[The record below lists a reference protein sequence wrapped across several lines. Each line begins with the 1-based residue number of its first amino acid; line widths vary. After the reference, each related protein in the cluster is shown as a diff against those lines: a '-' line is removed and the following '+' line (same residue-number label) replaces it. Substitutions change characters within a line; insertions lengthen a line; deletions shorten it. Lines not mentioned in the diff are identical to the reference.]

1 MDRIVQILIPELMKQ
16 FLQFLFSKKTF
27 LLPDSFLGTL
37 LRFAILWPAQSSCNF
52 LWRLTR
58 TIKYSA
64 SQYEIIEF
72 TTTSGSSVLLYFM
85 LEHLFSIDFLLLTL
99 HSQHFYYHPC
109 KLDFTLFHF
118 PRERRGVV
126 ECNKARPRT
135 WPIESVT
142 SERPQCSS
150 AAVLGIRLG
159 DKVGT
164 WNWGI
169 SGDLNNHY
177 HWSKLSLL
185 WWW

>member
-1 MDRIVQILIPELMKQ
+1 MKQ
-16 FLQFLFSKKTF
+16 HSFLPLVQTDAKEWTELCKFLFLSWWNSFLFFSKKTF
-27 LLPDSFLGTL
+27 LLLDSFLGTL
-37 LRFAILWPAQSSCNF
+37 LRFAILWPGSSRRAIF

-85 LEHLFSIDFLLLTL
+85 LKHFFSIDFLLLTL
-99 HSQHFYYHPC
+99 HSRHFYYHPC

-118 PRERRGVV
+118 ARVRG

-142 SERPQCSS
+142 SERLQCSS
-150 AAVLGIRLG
+150 AAVLGIRTG
-159 DKVGT
+159 DKVWT

-169 SGDLNNHY
+169 SGDLDNH
-177 HWSKLSLL
+177 
-185 WWW
+185 

>member
-16 FLQFLFSKKTF
+16 FLQILFSKKSF

-37 LRFAILWPAQSSCNF
+37 LFFGQHSHRAIF

-109 KLDFTLFHF
+109 KLDFTLCHF
-118 PRERRGVV
+118 PRGWGGGG

-177 HWSKLSLL
+177 HWLKLSLL